1 MTEVQIENT
10 TEQNETQSTPVP
22 VKRYKK
28 IINSIATWID
38 GHRGITMIVVAILCL
53 SASYVTFEYSRM
65 KIALWQQTVNQIEA
79 DAAANLIDEKAA
91 GDYIAD
97 LQKKQIIATKME
109 GFTTVFNSAE
119 DGIMSDVK
127 TALVDWAKN
136 QGYDGIIIGR
146 IQESFDGNGVQFATF
161 SGKNAVPLK
170 YVSERLSEMRCKN
183 VVSVM
188 YNKTD
193 FAMPYPVTEQTF
205 GDLRVFIDKG
215 FSLAGFGFTEDK
227 VKIKSSNF
235 SGSFDDGELD
245 AEFNPMF

>member
-1 MTEVQIENT
+1 MTDQNETT
-10 TEQNETQSTPVP
+10 TEQNETPVVP

-28 IINSIATWID
+28 IIKSAAGWVD
-38 GHRGITMIVVAILCL
+38 GHRGVVMTIVAVVCL
-53 SASYVTFEYSRM
+53 FASYVTFEYSRLR
-65 KIALWQQTVNQIEA
+65 IALWQQTVNEIEA
-79 DAAANLIDEKAA
+79 DAAAKLIDEKVAD
-91 GDYIAD
+91 DYIAD

-109 GFTTVFNSAE
+109 GFTVVYNAAE

-127 TALVDWAKN
+127 TALTDWAKN

-146 IQESFDGNGVQFATF
+146 IQESFDGEGVQFTTF

-170 YVSERLSEMRCKN
+170 YVSERLAEMHCKN

-193 FAMPYPVTEQTF
+193 FAMPYPVTDQIF
-205 GDLRVFIDKG
+205 GDLRIFIDKG

-235 SGSFDDGELD
+235 SGRFDDGELD